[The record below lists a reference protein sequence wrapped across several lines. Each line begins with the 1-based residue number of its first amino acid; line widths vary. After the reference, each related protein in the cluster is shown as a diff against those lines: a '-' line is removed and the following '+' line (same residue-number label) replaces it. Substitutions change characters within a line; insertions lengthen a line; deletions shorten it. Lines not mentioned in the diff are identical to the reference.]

1 MKVRNGAVLVVLAM
15 AMGCSAGE
23 TADQPAQ
30 ETQAAAA
37 APPPAATA
45 ATSMQEPTGP
55 IDQALAKEGEGYFT
69 SRGCASCH
77 KIDAKLIGPAL
88 KDVTTTR
95 SYNWI
100 VAMVVRPDSMQ
111 QNDPEAKKLLAEYGT
126 PMVNMG
132 ATKAEARA
140 IFEYLRQQ
148 SQ

>member
-1 MKVRNGAVLVVLAM
+1 MKARIGAMLVVLAM
-15 AMGCSAGE
+15 AVGCSAGE

-37 APPPAATA
+37 PAATA
-45 ATSMQEPTGP
+45 AAATLQQPTGP

-77 KIDAKLIGPAL
+77 KIEAKLIGPAL
-88 KDVTTTR
+88 KGITTTR
-95 SYNWI
+95 SYDWLI
-100 VAMVVRPDSMQ
+100 AMMVRPDSML
-111 QNDPEAKKLLAEYGT
+111 QNDAEAKKLLAEYGT

-132 ATKAEARA
+132 ATKPEARA
-140 IFEYLRQQ
+140 IYEYLRQN

>member
-1 MKVRNGAVLVVLAM
+1 MKARNGAVLVVLAM
-15 AMGCSAGE
+15 AVGCSAGE

-37 APPPAATA
+37 PATTMATA
-45 ATSMQEPTGP
+45 ALQEPTGP

-88 KDVTTTR
+88 KGITTTR
-95 SYNWI
+95 SYDWI

-111 QNDPEAKKLLAEYGT
+111 QYDAEAKKLLAEYGT

-140 IFEYLRQQ
+140 LYEYLRQK

>member
-1 MKVRNGAVLVVLAM
+1 MKARIGAMLVVLAM
-15 AMGCSAGE
+15 AVGCSAGE

-37 APPPAATA
+37 PAATA
-45 ATSMQEPTGP
+45 AAATLQQPTGP

-77 KIDAKLIGPAL
+77 KIEAKLIGPAL
-88 KDVTTTR
+88 KGITTTR
-95 SYNWI
+95 SYDWLI
-100 VAMVVRPDSMQ
+100 AMMVRPDSML
-111 QNDPEAKKLLAEYGT
+111 QNDAEAKKLLAEYGT

-132 ATKAEARA
+132 ATKPEARA
-140 IFEYLRQQ
+140 IYEYLRQK

>member
-1 MKVRNGAVLVVLAM
+1 MRARNGAVLVVLAM
-15 AMGCSAGE
+15 VMGCGAGE
-23 TADQPAQ
+23 TADQPAE

-37 APPPAATA
+37 PAATTAA
-45 ATSMQEPTGP
+45 ATMQEPTGP

-77 KIDAKLIGPAL
+77 KVDAKLIGPAL
-88 KDVTTTR
+88 KGVTTQR
-95 SYNWI
+95 SYDWI

-111 QNDPEAKKLLAEYGT
+111 QNDPVAKQLLAEYGT

>member
-15 AMGCSAGE
+15 AMGCGAGE
-23 TADQPAQ
+23 TADQPVQ
-30 ETQAAAA
+30 ETQAAA
-37 APPPAATA
+37 PAATTTA
-45 ATSMQEPTGP
+45 ASLQEPTGP

-77 KIDAKLIGPAL
+77 KIEAKLIGPAL
-88 KDVTTTR
+88 KGVTKTR
-95 SYNWI
+95 SYDWLI
-100 VAMVVRPDSMQ
+100 AMMVRPDSML
-111 QNDPEAKKLLAEYGT
+111 QNDAEAKKLLAEYGT

-140 IFEYLRQQ
+140 IFEYMRQQ

>member
-30 ETQAAAA
+30 DTQAAAA
-37 APPPAATA
+37 AAVTTA
-45 ATSMQEPTGP
+45 AASMQEPTGP

-77 KIDAKLIGPAL
+77 KIEAKLIGPAL
-88 KDVTTTR
+88 KGVTSTR
-95 SYNWI
+95 SYDWI
-100 VAMVVRPDSMQ
+100 VAMVLRPDSMQ